1 MGVMKIA
8 GHANQGPR
16 EVSLDE
22 IRAELGDCRRCALC
36 DTRNN
41 IVFGV
46 GDPRARVLF
55 VGEAPG
61 KNEDLRGEP
70 FVGRA
75 GENLNRALALAG
87 LSRDDIYIANV
98 LKCRPPANR
107 NPQAD
112 EVLACSPFLR
122 EQIRSVWPDIIV
134 TMGNPATHFVLK
146 TEIGITKLRGRFH
159 EMGHF
164 LVMPTLHPAAALRNP
179 KWQELMEADFRML
192 GEYLREH
199 PGADGAPRASAGPSS
214 DALPDAGA

>member
-8 GHANQGPR
+8 GHANEGPR

-87 LSRDDIYIANV
+87 SRAMISTSRT
-98 LKCRPPANR
+98 C
-107 NPQAD
+107 
-112 EVLACSPFLR
+112 
-122 EQIRSVWPDIIV
+122 
-134 TMGNPATHFVLK
+134 
-146 TEIGITKLRGRFH
+146 
-159 EMGHF
+159 
-164 LVMPTLHPAAALRNP
+164 
-179 KWQELMEADFRML
+179 
-192 GEYLREH
+192 
-199 PGADGAPRASAGPSS
+199 
-214 DALPDAGA
+214 